1 MRNLLLIS
9 MLLVACSHSKTNE
22 IPSYV
27 LPQKKMIDVLTD
39 LHLLKAKVAVWRI
52 KLPVSQNQEDS
63 LFQQLYSEHEL
74 TQSSLD
80 SSMSYYIHHE
90 PLMLE
95 DIYAKVLEGL
105 QLQEVNLGN

>member
-9 MLLVACSHSKTNE
+9 MLLVACSHSKNNE

-27 LPQKKMIDVLTD
+27 VPQKKMIDVLTD
-39 LHLLKAKVAVWRI
+39 IHLLKAKVAIWRI

-74 TQSSLD
+74 TQTSLD

-95 DIYAKVLEGL
+95 DIYAKVLEEL
-105 QLQEVNLGN
+105 QLQEANLEN

>member
-9 MLLVACSHSKTNE
+9 VLIVACSHSETNE

-27 LPQKKMIDVLTD
+27 TPKKKMIDVLTD
-39 LHLLKAKVAVWRI
+39 VHLLKAKVAVWRI

-63 LFQQLYSEHEL
+63 LFRHLYLEHEL

-80 SSMSYYIHHE
+80 SSLSYYMHQE
-90 PLMLE
+90 PMILE
-95 DIYAKVLEGL
+95 DIYNKVLEDL
-105 QLQEVNLGN
+105 RLQEANLGN

>member
-1 MRNLLLIS
+1 MRDLLLIC
-9 MLLVACSHSKTNE
+9 MLFVACSHSKTNE

-52 KLPVSQNQEDS
+52 KLPVTQNQEDS
-63 LFQQLYSEHEL
+63 LFQQLYSEYEL
-74 TQSSLD
+74 TQSSID
-80 SSMSYYIHHE
+80 SSISFYIHNE

-95 DIYAKVLEGL
+95 DIYAKVLEDL
-105 QLQEVNLGN
+105 QLQEANLGN

>member
-27 LPQKKMIDVLTD
+27 VPQKKMIDVLTD
-39 LHLLKAKVAVWRI
+39 IHLLKAKVAIWRI

-74 TQSSLD
+74 TQTSLD

-95 DIYAKVLEGL
+95 DIYAKVFEEL
-105 QLQEVNLGN
+105 QLQEANLEN

>member
-9 MLLVACSHSKTNE
+9 MLFVACSHSKTNE

-27 LPQKKMIDVLTD
+27 VPQKKMIDVLTD

-52 KLPVSQNQEDS
+52 QLPVSQNQEDS
-63 LFQQLYSEHEL
+63 LFQQLYSKHEL

-80 SSMSYYIHHE
+80 SSMYYYIHHE
-90 PLMLE
+90 PLILE

-105 QLQEVNLGN
+105 QLQEANLGN

>member
-9 MLLVACSHSKTNE
+9 VLFVACSHSKTNE

-27 LPQKKMIDVLTD
+27 VPQEQMIDVLTD
-39 LHLLKAKVAVWRI
+39 IHLLKAKVAVWRI

-63 LFQQLYSEHEL
+63 LFQELYLEHEL
-74 TQSSLD
+74 TQTSLD
-80 SSMSYYIHHE
+80 SSMSYYIHQK

-105 QLQEVNLGN
+105 QLQEANLGN